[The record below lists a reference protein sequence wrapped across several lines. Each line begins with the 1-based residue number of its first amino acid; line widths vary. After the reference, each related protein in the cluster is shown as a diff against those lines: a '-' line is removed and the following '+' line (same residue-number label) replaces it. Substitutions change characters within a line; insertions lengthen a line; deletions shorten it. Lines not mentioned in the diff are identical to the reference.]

1 TWRPG
6 FFSYGRLDDGA
17 RALTEVMHIRHGD
30 AVLDIG
36 CGTGAVGILAGLRS
50 GAGGSVTFVDSNTR
64 AIALA
69 ELNAKAA
76 GLTNYK
82 TVATARLDGLPE
94 SAFDVALANPPYYAQ
109 QSIARLF
116 VEGGRRLLRPG
127 GRLYLVTRQ
136 ADLIE
141 PILHEHFGRTKTTL
155 RRDYAVFLARK

>member
-17 RALTEVMHIRHGD
+17 RALTEVMEIRPGD

-36 CGTGAVGILAGLRS
+36 CGTGAVGILAGLRA

-76 GLTNYK
+76 GLANYT
-82 TVATARLDGLPE
+82 TVAAARLDGLPD

-116 VEGGRRLLRPG
+116 VEGARRLLRQR

-141 PILHEHFGRTKTTL
+141 PILHEHFGRSELTV
-155 RRDYAVFLARK
+155 RRDYAVYLGKR